1 MTRDYLYE
9 MKTNFRMVM
18 GSFSVS
24 RTGISAFS
32 LMVIWITLKITGS
45 PIISGLAD
53 GLFSVPLLFSFIV
66 GAFIDRSR
74 HKKTIAITAVISR
87 SAAVLLLMAAAVLH
101 IYGLAVFFIYLSV
114 VAVGFTSDVTNAVR
128 AVWFKIFLKEE
139 DYQRGSSVMNG
150 IGSIAEVFGYLLSGV
165 FLFIGIMAGV
175 TALAVVFLIAA
186 IPLFLIRHQEA
197 DPHSSSVADGL
208 RGGLRFLAG
217 DRFLQEG
224 LFLTLVANMAVA
236 MIGIAFTVMIQD
248 VFQLPAI
255 YLSFIFIA
263 ISAGIAAGSI
273 PGARLKGRLDH
284 IAMPLLLMVGIA
296 FVSVTFI
303 RSAYLLYIPVFVM
316 GAMIG
321 MINPPMFAVLNRHIP
336 SDMMARI
343 MGLFNTFALS
353 MTFLSGAIGG
363 VIIELSSDR
372 SLFTI
377 IGIVISA
384 CAVSILFLRAFRAE
398 TVR

>member
-1 MTRDYLYE
+1 MTSDDLYE
-9 MKTNFRMVM
+9 KKTNFQMVM
-18 GSFSVS
+18 ASFSVS

-66 GAFIDRSR
+66 GAFIDRSS
-74 HKKTIAITAVISR
+74 HKKAIAITAVFAR
-87 SAAVLLLMAAAVLH
+87 SAAVMLLMAAAVLH
-101 IYGLAVFFIYLSV
+101 IYGLVILFIYMSV
-114 VAVGFTSDVTNAVR
+114 VAVGFTSDITNAVR

-139 DYQRGSSVMNG
+139 DYQKGSSVMNG
-150 IGSIAEVFGYLLSGV
+150 IGSIAEVFGYILSGV
-165 FLFIGIMAGV
+165 FLFIGVMAGV

-186 IPLFLIRHQEA
+186 IPLFFIRHHEA

-208 RGGLRFLAG
+208 RGGLSFLAG

-248 VFQLPAI
+248 VFELPAI
-255 YLSFIFIA
+255 YLSFTFIA

-273 PGARLKGRLDH
+273 PGARLKGRLDR
-284 IAMPLLLMVGIA
+284 IAMPLLLVVGLA
-296 FVSVTFI
+296 FASVAFI

-321 MINPPMFAVLNRHIP
+321 MINPPMFSVLNRHIP

-343 MGLFNTFALS
+343 MGLFNTLALS
-353 MTFLSGAIGG
+353 MTFLSGTIGG

-377 IGIVISA
+377 IGIVIST
-384 CAVSILFLRAFRAE
+384 CALSVPFLQAFRNE
-398 TVR
+398 TVP